1 MATFSKALVVRSFQE
16 LSLYLQLLGENS
28 FKTRAYDIA
37 AERLSGLVE
46 DLETLIAEDRLVQ
59 VPGIGASIAA
69 KIVELKNT
77 GTIEALEAVRNRFPP
92 SILELLEVPDLGPKK
107 AKALFELLQIGS
119 IAELEKACL
128 EQRVR
133 GLKGFGVKTE
143 EKLLSGIALARRAK
157 ASGGRKR
164 LDQAQQLAE
173 KVLNHLQQAPS
184 VIRSSLGGSV
194 RRQKE
199 TVADVDIVA
208 SSENPS
214 AVFSHLLTFG
224 GIDSV
229 IAQGESKTSVRLVD
243 SDLQVDVR
251 VLPDEDFAAALH
263 HFTGSKAH
271 HIHLRGLALEKGLTI
286 SEWGVFRLK
295 DNASPQTPVTEQGAK
310 HLSGGEKLPVPDE
323 AALYRLLDM
332 AFVPPELREDWGEIE
347 AAQHNQLPKTLIEA
361 HHILGNVHSHSTWSD
376 GANSLLDMAL
386 AARALGFKY
395 LTVTEHSQSSG
406 YANGL
411 NLDRLKAQWDE
422 IDSVNEQVPQVR
434 LLKGIESDILE
445 DGRLDYSDS
454 VLEKLD
460 VVICSI
466 HQRYGQDEAAMTQRV
481 LEAMKSP
488 FFHIWGHPTGRL
500 LLKREPAAMRMEDI
514 LDAAAKHGVVIEIN
528 GCPERVDLAPEWI
541 RKAKAR
547 NLRFSVST
555 DAHATSEMPAHL
567 ASAIAA
573 ARRGWLEPVDVVNTQ
588 PADVFLGALRKQ

>member
-37 AERLSGLVE
+37 AERLSGLAE
-46 DLETLIAEDRLVQ
+46 DIETLIAEDRLVQ

-69 KIVELKNT
+69 KVVELKNT
-77 GTIEALEAVRNRFPP
+77 GTIEVLEAMRNRFPP
-92 SILELLEVPDLGPKK
+92 SILELLDVPDLGPKK
-107 AKALFELLQIGS
+107 VKALFESLQIGS
-119 IAELEKACL
+119 IAELEKAC
-128 EQRVR
+128 QAHQVR
-133 GLKGFGVKTE
+133 SLKGFGAKTE
-143 EKLLSGIALARRAK
+143 EKLLAGIALARRSK

-164 LDQAQQLAE
+164 LDQARQLAQTI
-173 KVLNHLQQAPS
+173 LDHLRQSPS

-208 SSENPS
+208 SSADPA
-214 AVFSHLLTFG
+214 AVFAHLLTFA

-295 DNASPQTPVTEQGAK
+295 DKSSRPTTVSEPQAK
-310 HLSGGEKLPVPDE
+310 HLLAGEKLPVPDE
-323 AALYRLLDM
+323 AALYQLLGM
-332 AFVPPELREDWGEIE
+332 AYVPPELREDWGEIE
-347 AAQHNQLPKTLIEA
+347 AAQQGRLPKTLIET
-361 HHILGNVHSHSTWSD
+361 HHIAGNVHSHSTWSD
-376 GANSLLDMAL
+376 GANSLLEMAL

-445 DGRLDYSDS
+445 DGRLDYPDS
-454 VLEKLD
+454 VLAKLD

-466 HQRYGQDEAAMTQRV
+466 HQRHGQDEAAMTNRV

-500 LLKREPAAMRMEDI
+500 LLKREPAAMRMEEI
-514 LDAAAKHGVVIEIN
+514 LDAAAQHGVVIEIN

-541 RKAKAR
+541 RKAKNR
-547 NLRFSVST
+547 QLRFSVST

-567 ASAIAA
+567 ESAVAA
-573 ARRGWLEPVDVVNTQ
+573 ARRGWLEPADVINTQ
-588 PADVFLGALRKQ
+588 PADAFLSSLRKH